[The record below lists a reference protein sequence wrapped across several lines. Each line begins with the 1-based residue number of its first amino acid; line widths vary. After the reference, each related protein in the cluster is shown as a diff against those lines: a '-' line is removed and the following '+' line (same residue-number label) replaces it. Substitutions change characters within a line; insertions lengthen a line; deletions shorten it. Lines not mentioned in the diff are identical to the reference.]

1 MERDWLKIM
10 TGILALGFGVYC
22 LVLLML
28 IWMNSIK
35 ISSFLAIF
43 SLIYAIIYLIYG
55 ATLLFIKK
63 GRNFNFL
70 AFVFAFGFSWGFGG
84 LPWYIWLLLI
94 MPIIILVLTILM
106 FIRIF
111 MGRNAKVYK
120 DS

>member
-1 MERDWLKIM
+1 MERDWLKMI

-55 ATLLFIKK
+55 ASLLFIKK

-84 LPWYIWLLLI
+84 LPWYIWPLFI
-94 MPIIILVLTILM
+94 MPIIILALTILM
-106 FIRIF
+106 LVRLF
-111 MGRNAKVYK
+111 MGRKVK
-120 DS
+120 VDKW